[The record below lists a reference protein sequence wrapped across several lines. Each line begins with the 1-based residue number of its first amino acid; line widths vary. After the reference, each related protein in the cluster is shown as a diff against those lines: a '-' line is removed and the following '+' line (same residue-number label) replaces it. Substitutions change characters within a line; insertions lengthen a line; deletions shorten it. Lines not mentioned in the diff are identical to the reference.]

1 MMHVVFLWRRC
12 CMPHISEDHS
22 CKFVQILQVP
32 HIATSFILT
41 GCWSARLNALETP
54 TLCNVI
60 VGCGM
65 QIQWSCDMNGATI
78 SGNVTS

>member
-1 MMHVVFLWRRC
+1 MHFVLKWCRC
-12 CMPHISEDHS
+12 CMPHVSEDHS
-22 CKFVQILQVP
+22 RRFVQILQLP

-41 GCWSARLNALETP
+41 GGWFARLNALETT

-60 VGCGM
+60 VGCGL
-65 QIQWSCDMNGATI
+65 QIQWSCDMNGVMI

>member
-1 MMHVVFLWRRC
+1 
-12 CMPHISEDHS
+12 MPHVSEDHS
-22 CKFVQILQVP
+22 RRFVQIHQLP
-32 HIATSFILT
+32 HIDTSFILT
-41 GCWSARLNALETP
+41 GGWFARLNALETT

-65 QIQWSCDMNGATI
+65 QIQWSCNMNGATI